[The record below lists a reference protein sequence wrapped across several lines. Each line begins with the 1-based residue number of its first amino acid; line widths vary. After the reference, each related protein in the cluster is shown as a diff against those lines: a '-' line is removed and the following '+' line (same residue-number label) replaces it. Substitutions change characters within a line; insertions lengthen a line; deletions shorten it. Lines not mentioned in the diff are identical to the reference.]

1 MRKPRPLHP
10 LVLFSAI
17 CLCACSGASS
27 EPSSLPDS
35 APAIIALLPDANES
49 TVFLTDPITATY
61 DAAMAPADAAS
72 FAVHGG
78 FTGTLAGTYAGG
90 GTTTLS
96 FTPSNGFI
104 AGEEIEVTLT
114 DGLSSSAGSA
124 AAPFVYRFRAEVLS
138 GSGSFSGVADVAGQ
152 TDVRGVAAGDWDA
165 DGNLDLAAANF
176 GASSVAILQNN
187 GNGSFAA
194 LQTIPGLQGATA
206 LAAGDWNADSRRRR
220 LERRRQ
226 PRPGRR
232 QLQLQLRRHPA
243 KQRQR
248 CLCRRPNPC
257 RPARRARTGR
267 RRLGRRRQPGFN
279 LRKQRQ
285 QQRWGIAESAM
296 TGLKNNRFLA

>member
-1 MRKPRPLHP
+1 MLETANPKVQRRKAGELMRKPRPLHP

-206 LAAGDWNADSRRRR
+206 LAAGDWNADGNLDLAVANFSSNSVAI
-220 LERRRQ
+220 LQNNGNGAFAVVQTLAGRQ
-226 PRPGRR
+226 GARG
-232 QLQLQLRRHPA
+232 LAAGDWDGDGSLDLTSANSGNNNVGVLR
-243 KQRQR
+243 
-248 CLCRRPNPC
+248 N
-257 RPARRARTGR
+257 
-267 RRLGRRRQPGFN
+267 QP
-279 LRKQRQ
+279 
-285 QQRWGIAESAM
+285 
-296 TGLKNNRFLA
+296 